1 MIHDPICP
9 QGEGASISTTPY
21 GLEDFPCLCELI
33 AKVRAETR
41 EAEWERRREAERIMH
56 ERHSAA
62 LREAEKR
69 AERADGR
76 LVVATLLAW
85 REGEAAMLA
94 KCIEAVEAVDGG
106 YSIPLGMC
114 VGAFIDAMRH
124 QFVAALRDLREKP

>member
-1 MIHDPICP
+1 MTHDPICP

-21 GLEDFPCLCELI
+21 GLEDFLCLCELI
-33 AKVRAETR
+33 GKVRAETR
-41 EAEWERRREAERIMH
+41 EAEWERRREAERIVH

-94 KCIEAVEAVDGG
+94 KCITAVENLPDWA
-106 YSIPLGMC
+106 LN
-114 VGAFIDAMRH
+114 IDD
-124 QFVAALRDLREKP
+124 VIEALRSLQEKP